1 MSISSHVEPSCSTAG
16 TKLPKVAV
24 IFAVVSFLNE
34 ISAQMVAPL
43 IPIFLATVLAA
54 GPIALGAVEG
64 VADAVASFLRLW
76 SGRHAD
82 IAPHRRKWLALIG
95 YAISNLSRPL
105 LALSAHWSM
114 VVALRTAD
122 RVGKGIRGAPRDAI
136 VTDATPKEIRGRAFG
151 LQRGF
156 DYAGAVLGTLI
167 AAAALAWSPLTILQV
182 IALSAIPGVIVV
194 VFLFTLPSETRTTTV
209 TARRELPP
217 LRWAAVP
224 LALRQYLVLL
234 AIFVFARVPE
244 AFIILFGHQLGL
256 SVVTL
261 LLLWA
266 FLAAV
271 QTVTAFIGGKATD
284 QFSKR
289 KLVVF
294 NWTTVALSFFLFAQ
308 VSSVAALW
316 LAVLVYGVFSGI
328 GEGLERTFI
337 SLLGAEEQKG
347 TAFGWYYL
355 IVGLVTIPAGLLFG
369 GIWSLYGPAVAFS
382 VTGVVGLTCAA
393 VFAHRFRPQ
402 VSA

>member
-1 MSISSHVEPSCSTAG
+1 MSISSHVEPNTETVSR
-16 TKLPKVAV
+16 LPKVAV
-24 IFAVVSFLNE
+24 IFAVVSLLNE

-43 IPIFLATVLAA
+43 IPIVLATVLAA

-105 LALSAHWSM
+105 VALAAHWTM

-136 VTDATPKEIRGRAFG
+136 VTDATPKEMRGRAFG

-156 DYAGAVLGTLI
+156 DYSGAVLGTLI
-167 AAAALAWSPLTILQV
+167 AAAMLAWSPLTIAQV

-194 VFLFTLPSETRTTTV
+194 VFLLTLPNERRTDVTTR
-209 TARRELPP
+209 RKLPP
-217 LRWAAVP
+217 LRWSSVP
-224 LALRQYLVLL
+224 PVLRQYLVLL
-234 AIFVFARVPE
+234 GIFVFARAPE
-244 AFIILFGHQLGL
+244 AFIILLGHQLGL

-266 FLAAV
+266 FLAAI
-271 QTVTAFIGGKATD
+271 QTVTAFIGGNATD

-289 KLVVF
+289 TLVIF
-294 NWTTVALSFFLFAQ
+294 NWTTVALSFFFFAQ
-308 VSSVAALW
+308 VSSVPALW
-316 LAVLVYGVFSGI
+316 FAVFIYGVFSGI
-328 GEGLERTFI
+328 GEGLERAFI

-355 IVGLVTIPAGLLFG
+355 IVGIVTIPAGLLFG
-369 GIWSLYGPAVAFS
+369 GIWSVYGPALAFS
-382 VTGVVGLTCAA
+382 VTGVVGLLCATA
-393 VFAHRFRPQ
+393 FMLRFPKAD
-402 VSA
+402 SM

>member
-1 MSISSHVEPSCSTAG
+1 MSVSSHVQPDSVRAAG
-16 TKLPKVAV
+16 KLPRVAV

-54 GPIALGAVEG
+54 GPVALGAVEG

-82 IAPHRRKWLALIG
+82 VAPHRRKWLALAG
-95 YAISNLSRPL
+95 YAISNFSRPL

-136 VTDATPKEIRGRAFG
+136 VTDATAKEMRGRAFG

-156 DYAGAVLGTLI
+156 DYSGAVVGTLI
-167 AAAALAWSPLTILQV
+167 AAAALAWSPLTIPQV

-194 VFLFTLPSETRTTTV
+194 VFLLTLPNEQRAAPAPMKRKV
-209 TARRELPP
+209 PP

-224 LALRQYLVLL
+224 PALRHYLLL
-234 AIFVFARVPE
+234 LGVFVFARVPE
-244 AFIILFGHQLGL
+244 AFIILLGHQLGL
-256 SVVTL
+256 SPVTL

-271 QTVTAFIGGKATD
+271 HRDRI
-284 QFSKR
+284 SR
-289 KLVVF
+289 R
-294 NWTTVALSFFLFAQ
+294 
-308 VSSVAALW
+308 
-316 LAVLVYGVFSGI
+316 
-328 GEGLERTFI
+328 EGD
-337 SLLGAEEQKG
+337 
-347 TAFGWYYL
+347 
-355 IVGLVTIPAGLLFG
+355 
-369 GIWSLYGPAVAFS
+369 
-382 VTGVVGLTCAA
+382 
-393 VFAHRFRPQ
+393 
-402 VSA
+402 